1 MTIQH
6 QWRTV
11 NGVNLHLATAGSG
24 PLIILLHG
32 FPEFWFSWRH
42 QIPVLAEHYTVVA
55 PDMRGYNKSDKPS
68 RVADYEIQQLVED
81 VVQLVR
87 SFGAERA
94 IFVGHDWGGLVAWE
108 VAFRYPQLVEKLIIL
123 NVPHPRLFLQH
134 LITNPRQLRRSS
146 YVFFFQLPYLPEALF
161 KANDYAAIEQTFRRT
176 PVHRERFSDEV
187 IEQYKHAAR
196 RADGLSGGINY
207 YRAAARRGLRKATQP
222 NLVVEKPT
230 LVIWGEQDVALGKEL
245 NNNLEHYVPLLT
257 LHYIPDAGHWVQ
269 QERPDLVNQYM
280 LSFLGHH
287 R

>member
-11 NGVNLHLATAGSG
+11 NGVKLHITVAGSG
-24 PLIILLHG
+24 PLLILLHG

-55 PDMRGYNKSDKPS
+55 PDMRGYNESDKPS
-68 RVADYEIQQLVED
+68 CVADYNIQHLVED

-94 IFVGHDWGGLVAWE
+94 IIVGHDWGGLVAWE
-108 VAFRYPQLVEKLIIL
+108 VAFRHPQLVEKLIIL

-161 KANDYAAIEQTFRRT
+161 KANDYAAIEQSFRRT
-176 PVHRERFSDEV
+176 PVHREQFSDEV
-187 IEQYKHAAR
+187 IEQYKQAAR

-207 YRAAARRGLRKATQP
+207 YRAAGRRGLRKVTQP
-222 NLVVEKPT
+222 NPVVEMPT

-245 NNNLEHYVPLLT
+245 NANLEHYVPRLT

-280 LSFLGHH
+280 LSFLETNG
-287 R
+287 